1 MAAPADLPDGL
12 GLDFRLL
19 FDATPVPYLV
29 LTPDFTMVAANAA
42 RLHATMTTRE
52 QILGKNLFDVFPDNP
67 ADPGATGTRNL
78 RASLMRV
85 LQNKC
90 ADVMPLQKYDIPR
103 RGAVEGEFEV
113 RYWKPLNSPV
123 FGPTGEVA
131 YIIHSVE
138 DVTEHILKQRAIEE
152 SEARFRLIADAMPQM
167 VWSALPDGYHDY
179 YNRQHYEFAGMPF
192 DATIGDNWGSIL
204 HPDDLPRTRPAWEHS
219 LATGEPYEIE
229 YRLRHR
235 SGEYHWVLARA
246 LPVRNGAGL
255 IERWIGT
262 CTDIH
267 TQKVLRA
274 QLQDAQLRLEGTLSA
289 AEIGTWTW
297 DIQADRVYADC
308 NFARLF
314 EISEQDA
321 KGGPLKAYLAHIHPD
336 DVQAVQ
342 ANVADSLAAHKPY
355 QYQFRLCLR
364 DGGIRHIHAR
374 GKVDVDAS
382 GEPAWMPGVVI
393 DVTQQKLA
401 EEARQRTEFQ
411 FKTITDS
418 NVIGVMQYRFD
429 GRIVKVNDAFLRMLG
444 YSRADF
450 EQNGLSWRDL
460 TPPEWDDVDSRS
472 LDVLQSSGSVEAF
485 EKEYLR
491 KDGSRL
497 PVYIGAAN
505 YQGNREEGIA
515 YILDI
520 SEIRKAQSAL
530 KESEVQFRTL
540 AENIPQLAWMADS
553 DGAIFWYN
561 NRWFEYTGTT
571 LEEMKGWG
579 WEKVHHPDFVDA
591 VKARYRS
598 QIVEQQVA
606 WEDLFPLRS
615 ADGEY
620 RWFLSRAVPI
630 RDQQGK
636 IVRWFGT
643 NTDITIQREAEE
655 ALEVANRR
663 KDEFLAMLAHEL
675 RNPLAP
681 ISTAANLL
689 AVASPDNDTVR
700 KYSEIIVRQV
710 RHMTDLVDDL
720 LDVSRVTRGLASI
733 ETSELDIKDV
743 IHSAIEQSAPLIDS
757 RHHAFTIR
765 LAQEEVL
772 VLGDRTRLVQ
782 VLTNL
787 LNNAAKYTPI
797 GGHIQLCMEVKA
809 PCVCISVAD
818 EGIGMDAQL
827 LPHVFDLFTQAER
840 TPDRS
845 QGGLGLGLA
854 LVRSIMTL
862 HGGNVTAKSAGPG
875 KGSTFILSLPLLVK
889 ERRGAGR
896 IAAAAAQEHPCPLRI
911 LAVDDNVDA
920 AQSLAALLEAQ
931 GHAVTVCE
939 NARSALEEAGRL
951 HPDALILDIGLPDM
965 DGYEL
970 SRRLHALPATRNAL
984 YIALTGYGQAHDRV
998 LAKAA
1003 GFRHYFVKPVDMT
1016 ALRRALAEAAFEEA
1030 GPARDD
1036 RSYAPFPG
1044 RGSSMS

>member
-1 MAAPADLPDGL
+1 MATGADLLDGAEP
-12 GLDFRLL
+12 DFRLL

-29 LTPDFTMVAANAA
+29 LTPDFIMVAANEA
-42 RLHATMTTRE
+42 RLRATLTTRE
-52 QILGKNLFDVFPDNP
+52 QILGRHLFDVFPDNP
-67 ADPGATGTRNL
+67 ADPTATGTRNL

-85 LQNKC
+85 LQNRC
-90 ADVMPLQKYDIPR
+90 ADAMPLQKYDIPIPDS
-103 RGAVEGEFEV
+103 AEGEFEV
-113 RYWKPLNSPV
+113 RYWKPLNSPI

-138 DVTEHILKQRAIEE
+138 DVTEHVLKQQAVEE

-179 YNRQHYEFAGMPF
+179 YNRQHYEFSGMPVG
-192 DATIGDNWGSIL
+192 ATIGQNWGSIL
-204 HPDDLPRTRPAWEHS
+204 HPDDLPRTTQAWEHS
-219 LATGEPYEIE
+219 LATGEPYDIE

-246 LPVRNGAGL
+246 LPVRNRAGL

-267 TQKVLRA
+267 AQKVLRA

-297 DIQADRVYADC
+297 DIQADRVFADC
-308 NFARLF
+308 NFAKLF

-321 KGGPLKAYLAHIHPD
+321 RGGPLEAYLAPIHPD
-336 DVQAVQ
+336 DLAGVQAH
-342 ANVADSLAAHKPY
+342 VAESLGTRKPY

-364 DGGIRHIHAR
+364 DGGIRYIHAR
-374 GKVDVDAS
+374 GKIDVGAD
-382 GEPAWMPGVVI
+382 GQPAWMPGVALDI
-393 DVTQQKLA
+393 TQQKLA

-418 NVIGVMQYRFD
+418 NVIGVMQYRYD
-429 GRIVKVNDAFLRMLG
+429 GSIVKANDAFLRMLG
-444 YSRADF
+444 YSREDF
-450 EQNGLSWRDL
+450 ERNGLSWRDL
-460 TPPEWDDVDSRS
+460 TPPEWEDVDRKS
-472 LDVLQSSGSVEAF
+472 LEILQSTGSVEAF

-497 PVYIGAAN
+497 PVYVGAAN
-505 YQGNREEGIA
+505 YRGNREEGVS

-571 LEEMKGWG
+571 LEEMRGWG
-579 WEKVHHPDFVDA
+579 WEQVHHPDFVEA
-591 VKARYRS
+591 AKAKYRS

-615 ADGEY
+615 ANGEY

-630 RDQQGK
+630 RDQHGQ
-636 IVRWFGT
+636 IIRWFGT

-655 ALEVANRR
+655 DLEAANRR

-689 AVASPDNDTVR
+689 AVASPDKNTIK
-700 KYSEIIVRQV
+700 KYSAIISRQV

-720 LDVSRVTRGLASI
+720 LDVSRVTRDLVSI
-733 ETSELDIKDV
+733 EKSALGVKEV
-743 IHSAIEQSAPLIDS
+743 IHSAIEQSTPLIDS
-757 RHHAFTIR
+757 RQHAFTVR
-765 LAQEEVL
+765 LAPDDVL
-772 VLGDRTRLVQ
+772 VLGDRTRLIQ

-787 LNNAAKYTPI
+787 LNNAAKYTPM
-797 GGHIQLCMEVKA
+797 GGHLLLCMEVQA

-818 EGIGMDAQL
+818 DGIGMDAQL
-827 LPHVFDLFTQAER
+827 VPHVFDLFTQAER

-854 LVRSIMTL
+854 LVRSIVTL
-862 HGGNVTAKSAGPG
+862 HGGNVTAKSEGPG
-875 KGSTFILSLPLLVK
+875 KGSTFTLSLPMLSR
-889 ERRGAGR
+889 ERGDADGL
-896 IAAAAAQEHPCPLRI
+896 APATAQERALRPLNI
-911 LAVDDNVDA
+911 LVVDDNADA
-920 AQSLAALLEAQ
+920 AESLGALLQAQ
-931 GHAVTVCE
+931 GHDVTIRE
-939 NARSALEEAGRL
+939 NARSALEEAHTLR
-951 HPDALILDIGLPDM
+951 PDALILDIGLPDM

-970 SRRLHALPATRNAL
+970 SRRLHGIPGTRDAL
-984 YIALTGYGQAHDRV
+984 YIALTGYGQAHDKV

-1003 GFRHYFVKPVDMT
+1003 GFQHYFVKPADMS
-1016 ALRRALAEAAFEEA
+1016 ALGRALAEAAPTTTSTWA
-1030 GPARDD
+1030 T
-1036 RSYAPFPG
+1036 PG
-1044 RGSSMS
+1044 

>member
-1 MAAPADLPDGL
+1 MVDPD
-12 GLDFRLL
+12 FQCL
-19 FDATPVPYLV
+19 FDATPIPYLV
-29 LTPDFTMVAANAA
+29 LTPDFTMMAANEA
-42 RLHATMTTRE
+42 RLRATMTTRE
-52 QILGKNLFDVFPDNP
+52 QILGRNLFEVFPDNP
-67 ADPGATGTRNL
+67 NDPGATGVRNL
-78 RASLMRV
+78 RASLTRV
-85 LQNKC
+85 LENRC
-90 ADVMPLQKYDIPR
+90 PDAMALQKYDIPR
-103 RGAVEGEFEV
+103 RDAAEGEFEV

-138 DVTEHILKQRAIEE
+138 DVTEHILKQRAVEE

-179 YNRQHYEFAGMPF
+179 YNRQHYEFAGMPVG
-192 DATIGDNWGSIL
+192 ATIGDNWGSIL
-204 HPDDLPRTRPAWEHS
+204 HPDDLPRTKTAWEHS
-219 LATGEPYEIE
+219 LATGAPYEIE

-235 SGEYHWVLARA
+235 SGEYHWMLARA
-246 LPVRNGAGL
+246 LPIRNQAGL

-267 TQKVLRA
+267 AQKVLRA

-314 EISEQDA
+314 EVSEQDA
-321 KGGPLKAYLAHIHPD
+321 GGGPLKAYLAAIHPD
-336 DVQAVQ
+336 DLEAVQ
-342 ANVADSLAAHKPY
+342 AHIAESLAARKPY

-364 DGGIRHIHAR
+364 DGGIRHVHAR
-374 GKVDVDAS
+374 GKIDLDAS
-382 GEPAWMPGVVI
+382 GQPAWMPGVVI
-393 DVTQQKLA
+393 DITQQKLA
-401 EEARQRTEFQ
+401 EEAQQRSQFQ

-418 NVIGVMQYRFD
+418 NVIGVMQYRYD
-429 GRIVKVNDAFLRMLG
+429 GSIVKVNDAFLRMLG
-444 YSRADF
+444 YSREDF
-450 EQNGLSWRDL
+450 ERDGLSWRDL
-460 TPPEWDDVDSRS
+460 TPPEWNEVDRKS
-472 LDVLQSSGSVEAF
+472 LDVLQSAGSVEAF

-497 PVYIGAAN
+497 PVYLGAAN

-540 AENIPQLAWMADS
+540 AENIPQLAWMAGS
-553 DGAIFWYN
+553 DGSIFWYN
-561 NRWFEYTGTT
+561 NRWFAYTGTT
-571 LEEMKGWG
+571 LDDMKGWG
-579 WEKVHHPDFVDA
+579 WEKVHHPDFLQA
-591 VKARYRS
+591 VKAKFRAH
-598 QIVEQQVA
+598 IVEQQTP

-615 ADGEY
+615 AEGEY

-630 RDQQGK
+630 RDQHGQ

-655 ALEVANRR
+655 ALEAANRR

-689 AVASPDNDTVR
+689 TVASPDKNTIK
-700 KYSEIIVRQV
+700 KYSEIISRQV
-710 RHMTDLVDDL
+710 RHMTELVDDL
-720 LDVSRVTRGLASI
+720 LDVSRVTRGLVSI
-733 ETSELDIKDV
+733 ETSELGIKDV

-757 RHHAFTIR
+757 RRHALTVH
-765 LAQEEVL
+765 LAQDDAL
-772 VLGDRTRLVQ
+772 VLGDRTRLIQ

-787 LNNAAKYTPI
+787 LNNAAKYTPL
-797 GGHIQLCMEVKA
+797 GGHILLCMEVKA
-809 PCVCISVAD
+809 PCVCISVSD
-818 EGIGMDAQL
+818 DGIGMDAQL

-854 LVRSIMTL
+854 LARSIITL
-862 HGGNVTAKSAGPG
+862 HGGNVTARSEGPG
-875 KGSTFILSLPLLVK
+875 KGSTFTLSLPLLGK
-889 ERRGAGR
+889 ESTGAGGF
-896 IAAAAAQEHPCPLRI
+896 AAAATEDEPSPLRI
-911 LAVDDNVDA
+911 LVVDDNVDA
-920 AQSLAALLEAQ
+920 AESLAALLRSQ
-931 GHAVTVCE
+931 GHAVTIRE
-939 NARSALEEAGRL
+939 NAGSAIEEAASLR
-951 HPDALILDIGLPDM
+951 PDAMILDIGLPDM

-970 SRRLHALPATRNAL
+970 SRRLHGIAATRDGL
-984 YIALTGYGQAHDRV
+984 FIALTGYGQAHDKV

-1003 GFRHYFVKPVDMT
+1003 GFQHYFVKPVDMT
-1016 ALRRALAEAAFEEA
+1016 ALRRALAEAV
-1030 GPARDD
+1030 PASARAA
-1036 RSYAPFPG
+1036 SG
-1044 RGSSMS
+1044 

>member
-1 MAAPADLPDGL
+1 MATPADLPDGL

-29 LTPDFTMVAANAA
+29 LTPDFTMVAANEA
-42 RLHATMTTRE
+42 RLRATMTTRE
-52 QILGKNLFDVFPDNP
+52 QILGRNLFEVFPDNP
-67 ADPGATGTRNL
+67 ADPAATGVRNL

-85 LQNKC
+85 LQNRR
-90 ADVMPLQKYDIPR
+90 ADAMPLQKYDIPK
-103 RGAVEGEFEV
+103 RGSAEGEFEV

-123 FGPTGEVA
+123 LGPGGEVVF
-131 YIIHSVE
+131 IIHSVE
-138 DVTEHILKQRAIEE
+138 DVTEHILKQRAVEE

-179 YNRQHYEFAGMPF
+179 YNRQHYEFAGMPY

-204 HPDDLPRTRPAWEHS
+204 HPDDLPRTRQAWERS

-246 LPVRNGAGL
+246 LPVRNEAGL

-267 TQKVLRA
+267 GQKVLRA

-297 DIQADRVYADC
+297 DIQGDRVYADC
-308 NFARLF
+308 NFTKLF

-374 GKVDVDAS
+374 GKIDLDAS
-382 GEPAWMPGVVI
+382 GRPAWMPGVI
-393 DVTQQKLA
+393 LDITQQKLA

-444 YSRADF
+444 YSREDF
-450 EQNGLSWRDL
+450 ERDGLSWREL
-460 TPPEWDDVDSRS
+460 TPPEWEEVDRKSVG
-472 LDVLQSSGSVEAF
+472 VLQSTGSVEAF
-485 EKEYLR
+485 EKEYLK

-497 PVYIGAAN
+497 PVYVGAAN

-571 LEEMKGWG
+571 LEDMRGWG

-591 VKARYRS
+591 VKAKYRS
-598 QIVEQQVA
+598 QIVEQQVP

-630 RDQQGK
+630 RDQQGR

-655 ALEVANRR
+655 ALEAANRR

-689 AVASPDNDTVR
+689 AVASPDKNTIR
-700 KYSEIIVRQV
+700 KYSEIISRQV

-720 LDVSRVTRGLASI
+720 LDVSRVTRGLVSI
-733 ETSELDIKDV
+733 EKSELAIRDV
-743 IHSAIEQSAPLIDS
+743 IHGAIEQSAPLIDS
-757 RHHAFTIR
+757 RHHALTVR
-765 LAQEEVL
+765 LAQDDAV
-772 VLGDRTRLVQ
+772 VLGDRTRLIQ
-782 VLTNL
+782 VLANL
-787 LNNAAKYTPI
+787 LNNAAKYTPL
-797 GGHIQLCMEVKA
+797 GGHILLCMEVKP

-818 EGIGMDAQL
+818 DGIGMDAQL

-862 HGGNVTAKSAGPG
+862 HGGNVTAKSEGPG
-875 KGSTFILSLPLLVK
+875 KGSTFTLSLPLLGK
-889 ERRGAGR
+889 EAKDGDGFT
-896 IAAAAAQEHPCPLRI
+896 AAAAQDDPGPLRI
-911 LAVDDNVDA
+911 LVVDDNVDA
-920 AQSLAALLEAQ
+920 AESLAALLQAQ
-931 GHAVTVCE
+931 GHAVTIRE
-939 NARSALEEAGRL
+939 NARSAIEEAGSLR
-951 HPDALILDIGLPDM
+951 PDAMILDIGLPDM

-970 SRRLHALPATRNAL
+970 SRRLHAMPETRDAL

-1003 GFRHYFVKPVDMT
+1003 GFQHYFVKPVDMT
-1016 ALRRALAEAAFEEA
+1016 ALRRALAQAASLPTQA
-1030 GPARDD
+1030 ASG
-1036 RSYAPFPG
+1036 
-1044 RGSSMS
+1044 

>member
-1 MAAPADLPDGL
+1 MVDPD
-12 GLDFRLL
+12 FQSL

-29 LTPDFTMVAANAA
+29 LTPDFTMVAANEA
-42 RLHATMTTRE
+42 RLRATMTTRE
-52 QILGKNLFDVFPDNP
+52 QILGRNLFEVFPDNP
-67 ADPGATGTRNL
+67 NDPGATGVRNL
-78 RASLMRV
+78 RASLQRV
-85 LQNKC
+85 LQFGRPD
-90 ADVMPLQKYDIPR
+90 AMALQKYDIPK
-103 RGAVEGEFEV
+103 RGAAEGEFEV

-123 FGPTGEVA
+123 FGPSGEVA

-138 DVTEHILKQRAIEE
+138 DVTDHILKQKAVEE
-152 SEARFRLIADAMPQM
+152 SEARFRLMADAMPQM

-179 YNRQHYEFAGMPF
+179 YNRQHYEFAGIAVG
-192 DATIGDNWGSIL
+192 DTIGQNWGSIL
-204 HPDDLPRTRPAWEHS
+204 HPDDLPRTRIAWAHS

-235 SGEYHWVLARA
+235 SGEYHWMLARA
-246 LPVRNGAGL
+246 LPIRNQAGG

-267 TQKVLRA
+267 GQKVLRA

-314 EISEQDA
+314 EISRQDA
-321 KGGPLKAYLAHIHPD
+321 GGGPLAAYLAAIHPD
-336 DVQAVQ
+336 DREAVK
-342 ANVADSLAAHKPY
+342 ANIAQSLAARKPY

-364 DGGIRHIHAR
+364 DGGIRHVHAR
-374 GKVDVDAS
+374 GKIDLDAS
-382 GEPAWMPGVVI
+382 GQPAWMPGVVI
-393 DVTQQKLA
+393 DITQQKLA

-411 FKTITDS
+411 FKAITDS
-418 NVIGVMQYRFD
+418 NVIGVMQYRYD
-429 GRIVKVNDAFLRMLG
+429 GSIVKVNDAFLRMLG
-444 YSRADF
+444 YAREDF
-450 EQNGLSWRDL
+450 ERDGLSWREL
-460 TPPEWDDVDSRS
+460 TPPEWEDADRRG
-472 LDVLQSSGSVEAF
+472 LAVLQATGHMEAF

-497 PVYIGAAN
+497 PVYVGAAN
-505 YQGNREEGIA
+505 YQGDRDEGIA
-515 YILDI
+515 YVLDI

-553 DGAIFWYN
+553 DGSIFWYN
-561 NRWFEYTGTT
+561 NRWFAYTGTT
-571 LEEMKGWG
+571 LEDMKGWG
-579 WEKVHHPDFVDA
+579 WEKVHHPDFVEA
-591 VKARYRS
+591 VKAKFRTH
-598 QIVEQQVA
+598 IVEQQTP

-615 ADGEY
+615 AEGEY

-630 RDQQGK
+630 RDQHGQ

-655 ALEVANRR
+655 ALEAANRR

-689 AVASPDNDTVR
+689 TVASPDNSTIR
-700 KYSEIIVRQV
+700 KYSEIISRQV
-710 RHMTDLVDDL
+710 RHMTELVDDL
-720 LDVSRVTRGLASI
+720 LDVSRVTRGLVSI
-733 ETSELDIKDV
+733 EKSELSIRDV
-743 IHSAIEQSAPLIDS
+743 IHGAIEQSTPLIDS
-757 RHHAFTIR
+757 RQHRLSVR
-765 LAQEEVL
+765 LAQDDAA

-787 LNNAAKYTPI
+787 LNNAAKYTPL
-797 GGHIQLCMEVKA
+797 GGHIVLAMEVKA
-809 PCVCISVAD
+809 SCAHVSVAD
-818 EGIGMDAQL
+818 DGIGMDAQL

-862 HGGNVTAKSAGPG
+862 HGGNVTANSEGPG
-875 KGSTFILSLPLLVK
+875 KGSTFTLSLPLLNK
-889 ERRGAGR
+889 EWKAADGF
-896 IAAAAAQEHPCPLRI
+896 AAAATEDEPSPLRI
-911 LAVDDNVDA
+911 LVVDDNVDA
-920 AQSLAALLEAQ
+920 AESLAALLQAQ
-931 GHAVTVCE
+931 GHQVTIRE
-939 NARSALEEAGRL
+939 NASSAIKEAASL
-951 HPDALILDIGLPDM
+951 HPDAMILDIGLPDM

-970 SRRLHALPATRNAL
+970 SRRLHGIPETRDALF
-984 YIALTGYGQAHDRV
+984 IALTGYGQAHDKV

-1003 GFRHYFVKPVDMT
+1003 GFQHYFVKPVDMT
-1016 ALRRALAEAAFEEA
+1016 ALRRALAEAV
-1030 GPARDD
+1030 PASARAA
-1036 RSYAPFPG
+1036 SG
-1044 RGSSMS
+1044 

>member
-1 MAAPADLPDGL
+1 MATPADLPDGL

-29 LTPDFTMVAANAA
+29 LTPDFTMVAANEA
-42 RLHATMTTRE
+42 RLRATMTTRE
-52 QILGKNLFDVFPDNP
+52 QILGRKLFEVFPDNP
-67 ADPGATGTRNL
+67 ADPTATGTRNL

-90 ADVMPLQKYDIPR
+90 PDVMPLQKYDIPK
-103 RGAVEGEFEV
+103 RGSAEDEFEV

-123 FGPTGEVA
+123 FGPGGEVA

-138 DVTEHILKQRAIEE
+138 DVTEHILKQRAVEE

-204 HPDDLPRTRPAWEHS
+204 HPDDLPRTRQAWEHS

-235 SGEYHWVLARA
+235 SGEYHWMLARA
-246 LPVRNGAGL
+246 LPIRNQTGG

-267 TQKVLRA
+267 GQKVLRA

-297 DIQADRVYADC
+297 NIQADRVYADC
-308 NFARLF
+308 NFAKLF
-314 EISEQDA
+314 EISKEDA
-321 KGGPLKAYLAHIHPD
+321 NGGPLKAYLAAVHPD
-336 DVQAVQ
+336 DLDAVQ
-342 ANVADSLAAHKPY
+342 ANIAESLAARKPY
-355 QYQFRLCLR
+355 QYQFRLRLR

-374 GKVDVDAS
+374 GKIDVDAS
-382 GEPAWMPGVVI
+382 GQPAWMPGVVI
-393 DVTQQKLA
+393 DITQQKLA

-418 NVIGVMQYRFD
+418 NVIGVMQYRYD
-429 GRIVKVNDAFLRMLG
+429 GSIVKANDAFLRMLG
-444 YSRADF
+444 YSREDF
-450 EQNGLSWRDL
+450 ERDGLSWRDL
-460 TPPEWDDVDSRS
+460 TPPEWEEVDRKSV
-472 LDVLQSSGSVEAF
+472 DVLQSTGSVEAF
-485 EKEYLR
+485 EKEYLK

-497 PVYIGAAN
+497 PVYVGAAN

-515 YILDI
+515 YILDT

-571 LEEMKGWG
+571 LEDMRGWG
-579 WEKVHHPDFVDA
+579 WEKVHHPDFVEA
-591 VKARYRS
+591 VKAKYRS
-598 QIVEQQVA
+598 QIVEQHVP

-630 RDQQGK
+630 RDQQGR

-655 ALEVANRR
+655 ALEAANRR

-689 AVASPDNDTVR
+689 AVASPDKNTIR
-700 KYSEIIVRQV
+700 KYSEIISRQV

-720 LDVSRVTRGLASI
+720 LDVSRVTRGLVSI
-733 ETSELDIKDV
+733 EKSELGVKDV
-743 IHSAIEQSAPLIDS
+743 IHGAIEQSAPLIDS
-757 RHHAFTIR
+757 RHHALTVR
-765 LAQEEVL
+765 LAQDDAV
-772 VLGDRTRLVQ
+772 VLGDRTRLIQ
-782 VLTNL
+782 VLANL
-787 LNNAAKYTPI
+787 LNNAAKYTPL
-797 GGHIQLCMEVKA
+797 GGHILLCMEVKP

-818 EGIGMDAQL
+818 DGIGMDAQL

-862 HGGNVTAKSAGPG
+862 HGGNVTARSEGPG
-875 KGSTFILSLPLLVK
+875 KGSTFTLSLPLLGK
-889 ERRGAGR
+889 EAKGGDGF
-896 IAAAAAQEHPCPLRI
+896 AAAAAEDDPGPLRI
-911 LAVDDNVDA
+911 LVVDDNVDA
-920 AQSLAALLEAQ
+920 AESLAALLQAQ
-931 GHAVTVCE
+931 GHAVTIRE
-939 NARSALEEAGRL
+939 NARSAIDKAGILR
-951 HPDALILDIGLPDM
+951 PDAMILDIGLPDM

-970 SRRLHALPATRNAL
+970 SRRLHAMPETRDAL

-1003 GFRHYFVKPVDMT
+1003 GFQHYFVKPVDMS
-1016 ALRRALAEAAFEEA
+1016 ALRRALTEAA
-1030 GPARDD
+1030 
-1036 RSYAPFPG
+1036 
-1044 RGSSMS
+1044 SSWATSR